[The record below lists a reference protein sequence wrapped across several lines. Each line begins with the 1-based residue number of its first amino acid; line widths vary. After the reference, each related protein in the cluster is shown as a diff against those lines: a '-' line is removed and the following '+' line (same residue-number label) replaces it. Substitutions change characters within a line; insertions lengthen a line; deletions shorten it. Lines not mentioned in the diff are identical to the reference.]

1 DLQHTISEEY
11 VEQLEDMQA
20 GYEQMLDEQFV
31 FPNDMDIPAEIE
43 KSEKFVKQSKQAV
56 TDVDLSE
63 AKTLMNKAEVQI
75 DKTYS
80 LMEQKI
86 YARDYIGKHQSALQ
100 RKVDKI
106 MESNRYGI
114 LEVDR
119 VSQSYLLYENEMG
132 KMQEYTDQIEREKN
146 LLDDTNQAIAEHQ

>member
-1 DLQHTISEEY
+1 YGSSVEILEKNLSYIELDFTKFNQTMNDGDFLEDKEILVKVNEDIDELEVMMDEITDLQHTISEEY

-63 AKTLMNKAEVQI
+63 AKTLMNKAEVQ
-75 DKTYS
+75 
-80 LMEQKI
+80 
-86 YARDYIGKHQSALQ
+86 
-100 RKVDKI
+100 
-106 MESNRYGI
+106 
-114 LEVDR
+114 
-119 VSQSYLLYENEMG
+119 
-132 KMQEYTDQIEREKN
+132 
-146 LLDDTNQAIAEHQ
+146 